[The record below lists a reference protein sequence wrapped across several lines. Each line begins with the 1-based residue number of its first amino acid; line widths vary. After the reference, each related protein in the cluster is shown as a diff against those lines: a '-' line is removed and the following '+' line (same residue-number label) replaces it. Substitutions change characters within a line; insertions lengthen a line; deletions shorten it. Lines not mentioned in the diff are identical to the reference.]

1 MYETVQSRNQ
11 QGARN
16 EQQIRYCDSKMYM
29 VPNAAMLDDESQYEE
44 LQISTRPPVANKK
57 KPVVVPPTSQSVD
70 SVTRQNT
77 LTSTAG
83 NNTEIKGT
91 QKRRGSGCI
100 VIGMLFTVLA
110 VIIIV
115 TLAVGALGFRG
126 SSRAQIALDALEEDT
141 QNHTSYL
148 LDEIRALNSQLV
160 QLHADSQSN
169 ISHLLNQ
176 LAHQH
181 QEMTSIS
188 RFLISKLQTITTS
201 VSQLS
206 HSAYQVSTSVSQ
218 LSTSARSVSNS
229 VYSVSSSVSRQSRSM
244 STSLSRL
251 STSVYSLSSSVSLH
265 QYSSHYNIS
274 TSISRLST
282 SVSQLSS
289 SFVSRC
295 TTSC

>member
-57 KPVVVPPTSQSVD
+57 KPVVVPPKQHTSQSVD

-83 NNTEIKGT
+83 KNIEIKGT
-91 QKRRGSGCI
+91 HKRRGSGCI

-126 SSRAQIALDALEEDT
+126 SSRAQIALDALEEYT

-148 LDEIRALNSQLV
+148 LDEIRTLNSQLA
-160 QLHADSQSN
+160 QLHADTQSN

-176 LAHQH
+176 LANQH
-181 QEMTSIS
+181 QEMISVSRLLNSKVTYSIGQLS
-188 RFLISKLQTITTS
+188 SSVSSQVRRITTS
-201 VSQLS
+201 VSQIS
-206 HSAYQVSTSVSQ
+206 RSASQVSTSVRQLSTSASQ
-218 LSTSARSVSNS
+218 LSTSAYQASIYFCYPALYICTFNFKLCVF
-229 VYSVSSSVSRQSRSM
+229 
-244 STSLSRL
+244 SL
-251 STSVYSLSSSVSLH
+251 
-265 QYSSHYNIS
+265 
-274 TSISRLST
+274 
-282 SVSQLSS
+282 
-289 SFVSRC
+289 
-295 TTSC
+295 